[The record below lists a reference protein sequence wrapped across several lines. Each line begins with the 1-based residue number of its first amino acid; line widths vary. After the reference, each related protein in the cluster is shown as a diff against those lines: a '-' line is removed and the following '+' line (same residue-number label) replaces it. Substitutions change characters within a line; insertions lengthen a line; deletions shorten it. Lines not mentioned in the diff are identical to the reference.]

1 MTSIFIPVANA
12 KADDLQAPNPPKEYQ
27 LPPPK
32 TEKYTRTYLQY
43 NYNGRLSDPLFE
55 LSKTVA
61 NVKKKVKENKTEW
74 KLNLRL
80 RNQEDIR
87 GCAQL
92 DMGIRQIVFKYKGKY
107 KVNSFT
113 VENPG
118 ELRGIFFYSRDDSGN
133 IIEGTDPQMS
143 FKMDDKTAFK
153 KMNFEFG
160 PDGQVVIDPETN
172 LPKYTEEIID
182 YKTLENKSFE
192 CGLVFCLRDLYHS
205 NGMPVPQ
212 LFVRTCWVLS
222 PPTERGAV
230 DSKQSAVLKDFLQ
243 SATSEQLNT
252 LMSMIDQLKSG
263 RVPSLFDSLKSGAG
277 SSSAPQGGLPAP
289 AGVPALPTPPTGSQ
303 SSSSTSS
310 ASQQKQMPSGG
321 HHAPQASSPTK
332 PPAPTIDL
340 SAYLNPGQS
349 SAAQSYPQMPQGF
362 PQGYQQMPPGY
373 SPELFNQY
381 LQSGAVGQPQGSVAR
396 I

>member
-12 KADDLQAPNPPKEYQ
+12 NADDLQAPNPPKEYQ

-32 TEKYTRTYLQY
+32 TEKYTRTYFQY

-80 RNQEDIR
+80 RSQEDIR

-92 DMGIRQIVFKYKGKY
+92 DMGVRQAVFKYKGKY

-160 PDGQVVIDPETN
+160 PDGQVVIDPATN

-252 LMSMIDQLKSG
+252 LMSMIGQLKSG
-263 RVPSLFDSLKSGAG
+263 QAPSLLESLKSG
-277 SSSAPQGGLPAP
+277 SSSAPRGG
-289 AGVPALPTPPTGSQ
+289 LPTPPTGSQ

-310 ASQQKQMPSGG
+310 ASQQKQTPTVSYPQTPSGG
-321 HHAPQASSPTK
+321 HHASQASSSTK
-332 PPAPTIDL
+332 SPAPTIDL
-340 SAYLNPGQS
+340 SAYMNPGQS

-362 PQGYQQMPPGY
+362 PQMPPGY

-381 LQSGAVGQPQGSVAR
+381 LQSGAGGQPQGSVAR